1 MPHQAKPRIGL
12 RFCLYLKTID
22 YKFNSQSL
30 LYQLSIDMYP
40 IATNANFQFQ
50 VEYVLVWQYRWDM
63 VVAGRGSCFTE
74 KGTVEMD
81 ASIMDGRNLATGGV
95 TCVED
100 VANPVSVARAVME
113 KVRQIKL
120 SSYLRKFSNKIQNI
134 PWELMCVDRHAFTTG
149 VIFIVGLHIIIA
161 CLQMRMV
168 LSVVMQAATSSECE
182 IHPVNMVNFFNYSK
196 PSHNKSGMCLNIE
209 AEYHTWQT
217 LGYSESNCHKRHNDV
232 DKANHL
238 II

>member
-1 MPHQAKPRIGL
+1 
-12 RFCLYLKTID
+12 
-22 YKFNSQSL
+22 
-30 LYQLSIDMYP
+30 
-40 IATNANFQFQ
+40 
-50 VEYVLVWQYRWDM
+50 M

-134 PWELMCVDRHAFTTG
+134 P
-149 VIFIVGLHIIIA
+149 
-161 CLQMRMV
+161 
-168 LSVVMQAATSSECE
+168 
-182 IHPVNMVNFFNYSK
+182 
-196 PSHNKSGMCLNIE
+196 
-209 AEYHTWQT
+209 
-217 LGYSESNCHKRHNDV
+217 
-232 DKANHL
+232 
-238 II
+238 